1 MTDQGKT
8 MSYEGENE
16 EIVVLSCPC
25 FYEGNKNCPVDR
37 RDLYTEHHIQESNK
51 ETYELSLK
59 DIHVWHGKMALSKP
73 KKLVFAN
80 KEPFIQMIFSI
91 KCNGLISTVH
101 HDLPV
106 MQLSPYQH
114 NLSLMPVQTIQME
127 WQPDPLME
135 MVVINITPDFFF
147 RYLPESL
154 VSFDTFQDKYRRNEL
169 ALLSK
174 HNLSIKPRIM
184 NILYDI
190 IHCEHKGCYK
200 KLFIES
206 RVIEL
211 LTIQLEQ
218 KEHAVDDS
226 LATQELKPDEI
237 EKMHLAKE
245 IIINNLANPLS
256 LTMLAKNVGTNVFNL
271 KKHFKQIFG
280 TTVFGFIHAYRMEQS
295 KEMLKKGELKISEIA
310 IAAGYKHA
318 THFTLAFKKYFG
330 YLPNKVKG

>member
-1 MTDQGKT
+1 MTDKGET
-8 MSYEGENE
+8 ISHEGENE
-16 EIVVLSCPC
+16 EVVVLSCPC
-25 FYEGNKNCPVDR
+25 FYEGKKNCPVDR
-37 RDLYTEHHIQESNK
+37 RDLYTEHHIIEDNK

-59 DIHVWHGKMALSKP
+59 DIHVWHGKLALVKP
-73 KKLVFAN
+73 KKMVFDN
-80 KEPFIQMIFSI
+80 KEPFVQMIFSI
-91 KCNGLISTVH
+91 KCNGSISADF
-101 HDLPV
+101 HDV
-106 MQLSPYQH
+106 MQLASYQH
-114 NLSLMPVQTIQME
+114 NLILMPVQTIQME
-127 WQPDPLME
+127 WQPESLME
-135 MVVINITPDFFF
+135 MVVINITADFFF

-154 VSFDTFQDKYRRNEL
+154 VSFDTFQNKYRSNEL

-174 HNLSIKPRIM
+174 QNLSIKPRIM

-218 KEHAVDDS
+218 KEHAVDNT

-256 LTMLAKNVGTNVFNL
+256 LSMLAKQIGTNVFNL

-330 YLPNKVKG
+330 YLPNKVRG